1 MYGSIHC
8 LFTRLLNNQ
17 KANYEVST
25 SKIKKENKQK
35 TKQGN
40 LYNLDNNISS
50 VSAVTPIII
59 QFNSCLFTCK
69 LNSSD
74 ANYKVS
80 TRT

>member
-1 MYGSIHC
+1 MWFYV
-8 LFTRLLNNQ
+8 
-17 KANYEVST
+17 Y
-25 SKIKKENKQK
+25 
-35 TKQGN
+35 
-40 LYNLDNNISS
+40 ISMTYTIIQCERYS
-50 VSAVTPIII
+50 VIIIIIIIIIIITI